1 MELLPNLFYWN
12 KVDKGRHI
20 RRVRAAKALHRG
32 AAKRLQ
38 VTASLAISPL
48 QMADRSNVRLVKQV
62 LGTLHAGYSAEISNG
77 LVATMAS
84 VETDTISI
92 GILYRE
98 IMMAV

>member
-1 MELLPNLFYWN
+1 MELMPNLFYWN
-12 KVDKGRHI
+12 EVDKGGHI
-20 RRVRAAKALHRG
+20 RTVRAAKALHRG

-48 QMADRSNVRLVKQV
+48 QMADRSSARLVKQV

-84 VETDTISI
+84 VETDAISI
-92 GILYRE
+92 WILYRE